1 MHSIGFREGYEL
13 PVLTGAPR
21 RVACEATMPT
31 SAELLA
37 TASKRL
43 YPNYRPAPIVFARGR
58 GCELFDV
65 EGRRWLDLC
74 AGVAVCSVG
83 HAHPKLVSAI
93 SEQAARLMHVS
104 NYFYNEENVLLA
116 DE

>member
-1 MHSIGFREGYEL
+1 MHEPLSTHAT
-13 PVLTGAPR
+13 PSR
-21 RVACEATMPT
+21 RVTSEPTMSK

-37 TASKRL
+37 TAQKHL
-43 YPNYRPAPIVFARGR
+43 YPNYKQAPMVLARGR

-83 HAHPKLVSAI
+83 HAHPRLVKAI
-93 SEQAARLMHVS
+93 AEQAAKVMHVS
-104 NYFYNEENVLLA
+104 NYFY
-116 DE
+116 